1 MTATAHEGARV
12 ADLLDGYAAGD
23 FFFGTERRTLLG
35 SGVDG
40 ALSERDPVALA
51 ERVRE
56 ALADPDVPLA
66 AGILPFDTGPDATY
80 PGHILL
86 PREVRISGPA
96 HPAAASLPQAGIGVP
111 RSMRPVPEPAAH
123 VAAVA
128 RAVEMLRDERLRK
141 VVLARVLDLEFD
153 EPIRPEAILRN
164 LVRGNPAGFTFAAP
178 LPGGSTFVG
187 ATPELLL
194 SRYGDRVF
202 SHPHAGSAPRSAD
215 PRIDAENAR
224 RLAESAKDRREHA
237 VVIEDMVEVLRPF
250 CTRLRV
256 APTEV
261 VGTPTMWHLGT
272 TVTGRLTDPS
282 ITALRLAAAL
292 HPTPAVCGTP
302 TEAARRVVGE
312 LEPFD
317 RGYYA
322 GAVGWVDAA
331 GDGEWAVAIRSA
343 EAAER
348 SLRLYAG
355 GGIVAD
361 SDPEAEL
368 AETTAKF
375 ETVLRAMGLGHP

>member
-23 FFFGTERRTLLG
+23 FFFGTDRHTLLG

-40 ALSERDPVALA
+40 ALSETDPVRLAERTTAALA
-51 ERVRE
+51 ESDAR
-56 ALADPDVPLA
+56 LAV
-66 AGILPFDTGPDATY
+66 GILPFDTGPDATS

-86 PREVRISGPA
+86 PRDVRTSGPA
-96 HPAAASLPQAGIGVP
+96 HPSAASLPPVGIGIP
-111 RSMRPVPEPAAH
+111 REQRPVPEPAEH

-141 VVLARVLDLEFD
+141 VVLARVLDLDFD

-164 LVRGNPAGFTFAAP
+164 LVRGNPAGFTFATP
-178 LPGGSTFVG
+178 VPGGATFLG

-194 SRYGDRVF
+194 SRHGDRVV

-224 RLAESAKDRREHA
+224 RLAESGKDRREHA
-237 VVIEDMVEVLRPF
+237 VVIEDMVEILRPF
-250 CTRLRV
+250 CTHLRV

-272 TVTGRLTDPS
+272 TVTGTLADPG

-322 GAVGWVDAA
+322 GAVGWVNDE

>member
-23 FFFGTERRTLLG
+23 FFFGTDRHTLLG

-40 ALSERDPVALA
+40 ALSEADPVRLA
-51 ERVRE
+51 EATTA
-56 ALADPDVPLA
+56 ALADSDVRLA
-66 AGILPFDTGPDATY
+66 VGILPFDTGPDATS

-86 PREVRISGPA
+86 PRDVLTSGPA
-96 HPAAASLPQAGIGVP
+96 HPAAASLDPVAIGTP
-111 RSMRPVPEPAAH
+111 RAQRPVPEPAGH

-141 VVLARVLDLEFD
+141 VVLARVLDLDFD

-164 LVRGNPAGFTFAAP
+164 LVRGNPAGFTFATP
-178 LPGGSTFVG
+178 VPGGATFLG

-194 SRYGDRVF
+194 SRHGDRVV

-224 RLAESAKDRREHA
+224 RLAESGKDRREHA
-237 VVIEDMVEVLRPF
+237 VVIEDMVEILRPF
-250 CTRLRV
+250 CTHLRV

-272 TVTGRLTDPS
+272 TVTGTLADPG

-322 GAVGWVDAA
+322 GAVGWVNDE